1 MTNEQLAARIKA
13 GIDTSENMLQL
24 WQQMKGFIHKIAMHY
39 QGIADVDDLDQEGY
53 LALYDA
59 VDGYD
64 AESGY
69 KFITYAKYWINQ
81 RMMRYIQKD
90 KAVSIPVNKQAA
102 IWKYKKFVS
111 QFLASVGRQPTHRET
126 GTFLGLSR
134 QQVADIEK
142 ASDTTNVKS
151 IDVPLSDDRDA
162 SSLYELIPG
171 EGNMEDDVIDR
182 LDHENMKHTLWQCVD
197 SLEGKQP
204 RLIRLIYE
212 GGMNREEAG
221 AEIGIDKNAVRLQEQ
236 KALKKLRYGKN
247 VGLLRP
253 YYEEYIKTHAY
264 DRGTEWDSITERLAL
279 DLIERKYKNRFY

>member
-1 MTNEQLAARIKA
+1 MTNEQLTARIKA

-24 WQQMKGFIHKIAMHY
+24 WQQMKGFIHKTAMHY

-90 KAVSIPVNKQAA
+90 KAVSIPVNKQVI

-111 QFLASVGRQPTHRET
+111 QFLASEGREPTHREL
-126 GTFLGLSR
+126 GAFLGLTC
-134 QQVADIEK
+134 QEVADIEK
-142 ASDTTNVKS
+142 ASDRINIKS
-151 IDVPLSDDRDA
+151 IDIPLSDDKDA

-171 EGNMEDDVIDR
+171 EENMEDDIIDR
-182 LDHENMKHTLWQCVD
+182 LDYENLKNTLWQCVD
-197 SLEGKQP
+197 GLEGNQP
-204 RLIRLIYE
+204 RVIRLVYE
-212 GGMNREEAG
+212 SGMNREEAG

-236 KALKKLRYGKN
+236 KALRKLRYGKN
-247 VGLLRP
+247 AGKLEP
-253 YYEEYIKTHAY
+253 YYESYIKAHAY

-279 DLIERKYKNRFY
+279 DLIEREYKNRFY